1 MSTQI
6 KRLYQNNQEFVPI
19 TLAEAVVVDATNIPG
34 LQTLRITTLDKVLKN
49 TLAVV
54 GANTLNI
61 ETINTTLT
69 NINTTLQKKQDKL
82 TAGDGITI
90 DLDGTISVTNT
101 STLGFQY
108 KIVKRLPSPPG
119 KDYENIIYLVPNTTG
134 VNGNIF
140 IEYICINKDS
150 IIDKI
155 NTGFSCD
162 NVLHKDCPKPQWHQ
176 HLCKENFLGEF
187 KTELEKQLARDNLDI
202 YSKVQ
207 IDEFIKNLTG
217 VDLSSYITKDYFNE
231 AIQDLDY
238 VKSSLKSNIDYNIPE
253 NLFTI

>member
-90 DLDGTISVTNT
+90 DPDGTISVTNT

-108 KIVKRLPSPPG
+108 KIVKMLPSPPG
-119 KDYENIIYLVPNTTG
+119 KDYENIIYLVPNTQG

-150 IIDKI
+150 NYIWEQIGSLTTDV
-155 NTGFSCD
+155 NLD
-162 NVLHKDCPKPQWHQ
+162 NYVT
-176 HLCKENFLGEF
+176 
-187 KTELEKQLARDNLDI
+187 KTEFTN
-202 YSKVQ
+202 
-207 IDEFIKNLTG
+207 
-217 VDLSSYITKDYFNE
+217 LSSIVLT
-231 AIQDLDY
+231 AQD
-238 VKSSLKSNIDYNIPE
+238 VTTSSGNPVTVEIDIP
-253 NLFTI
+253 NWLYDKK

>member
-90 DLDGTISVTNT
+90 DPDGTISVTNT

-108 KIVKRLPSPPG
+108 KIVKMLPSPPG

-150 IIDKI
+150 NYIWEQIGSLTTD
-155 NTGFSCD
+155 
-162 NVLHKDCPKPQWHQ
+162 V
-176 HLCKENFLGEF
+176 
-187 KTELEKQLARDNLDI
+187 NLDG
-202 YSKVQ
+202 YVTKK
-207 IDEFIKNLTG
+207 EFI
-217 VDLSSYITKDYFNE
+217 E
-231 AIQDLDY
+231 
-238 VKSSLKSNIDYNIPE
+238 LKSIVLTAQDVTTSSGIPVTVEIDIP
-253 NLFTI
+253 NYLYDKK

>member
-90 DLDGTISVTNT
+90 DPDGTISVTNT

-108 KIVKRLPSPPG
+108 KIVKMLPSPPG
-119 KDYENIIYLVPNTTG
+119 KDYENIIYLVPNTQG

-150 IIDKI
+150 NYIWEQIGSLTTD
-155 NTGFSCD
+155 
-162 NVLHKDCPKPQWHQ
+162 V
-176 HLCKENFLGEF
+176 
-187 KTELEKQLARDNLDI
+187 NLDG
-202 YSKVQ
+202 YVTKK
-207 IDEFIKNLTG
+207 EFT
-217 VDLSSYITKDYFNE
+217 D
-231 AIQDLDY
+231 
-238 VKSSLKSNIDYNIPE
+238 LKSIVLTAQDVTTSSGTPVTVEIDIP
-253 NLFTI
+253 NYLYDKK

>member
-1 MSTQI
+1 MSTKI

-61 ETINTTLT
+61 ETINNTLT
-69 NINTTLQKKQDKL
+69 NINNTLQNKQDKL

-90 DLDGTISVTNT
+90 DPDGTISVTNT

-108 KIVKRLPSPPG
+108 KIVKMLPSPPG

-150 IIDKI
+150 NYIWEQIGSLTTDV
-155 NTGFSCD
+155 NLD
-162 NVLHKDCPKPQWHQ
+162 NYVT
-176 HLCKENFLGEF
+176 
-187 KTELEKQLARDNLDI
+187 KTEFTN
-202 YSKVQ
+202 
-207 IDEFIKNLTG
+207 
-217 VDLSSYITKDYFNE
+217 LSSIVLT
-231 AIQDLDY
+231 AQD
-238 VKSSLKSNIDYNIPE
+238 VTTSSGNPVTVEIDIP
-253 NLFTI
+253 NDLYDKK

>member
-69 NINTTLQKKQDKL
+69 NINNTLQNKQDKL

-90 DLDGTISVTNT
+90 DPDGTISVTNT

-108 KIVKRLPSPPG
+108 KIVKMLPSPPG
-119 KDYENIIYLVPNTTG
+119 KDYENIIYLVPNTQG

-150 IIDKI
+150 NYIWEQIGSLTTDV
-155 NTGFSCD
+155 NLD
-162 NVLHKDCPKPQWHQ
+162 NYVT
-176 HLCKENFLGEF
+176 
-187 KTELEKQLARDNLDI
+187 KTEFTN
-202 YSKVQ
+202 
-207 IDEFIKNLTG
+207 
-217 VDLSSYITKDYFNE
+217 LSSIVLT
-231 AIQDLDY
+231 AQD
-238 VKSSLKSNIDYNIPE
+238 VTTSSGNPVTVEIDIP
-253 NLFTI
+253 NWLYDKK